1 MVHDFN
7 NKNYKGIKVAL
18 RKFSE
23 DKKVPYFP
31 LCDTFGS
38 AVIMKV

>member
-1 MVHDFN
+1 MIYDYN
-7 NKNYKGIKVAL
+7 NKKYGGSKVAI

-23 DKKVPYFP
+23 EKKVPYFP

-38 AVIMKV
+38 AVIMK